1 MKLRFSL
8 IHFFR
13 TLVPLCVLFVALCVL
28 CVKSVGARVTPGPS
42 PVREDAYRANNRGVA
57 LLEQFRPGDA
67 AEAFRQALS
76 TDPSLAIARANLA
89 IALFNVPDLAGAE
102 REAKTAAPALPDLPQ
117 PHYILGLVARGQ
129 NRVEEAEAAFKKVLA
144 LDPTD
149 VGTLVNLGQL
159 YLQARQYPEAV
170 ARFRA
175 AVTAEPYNAT
185 AVYNLGLAL
194 IRSGQPEEGQK
205 MLERFRVLREG
216 GYGTLI
222 GQNYPDQGRY
232 AEAVSS
238 TGAEPD
244 LVDPETPAVR
254 FADAT
259 ARVLPPDAAAGG
271 EAVPSAFGR
280 RFASAAD
287 AWPALPGAVTLI
299 DLDGDGALDVYAAGP
314 QGQRLYHNE
323 KGRLVDVTAAWG
335 LDPKQGATG
344 AVAGDYDNDERP
356 DLLVLRRGGIALLH
370 NDGSRFSDATA
381 AAGIAADPRPYVA
394 AAFVD
399 ADHDGDLDIVL
410 AGLADPAA
418 APPGGA
424 PFPDGFP
431 GSTTRL
437 LQNDGSGHFK
447 DVSAQA
453 GVATLPVH
461 AVAVVPTD
469 FDNRRDVD
477 LLVLRDDAAPQLFQ
491 NMRDG
496 TFQDAAAR
504 TGLTSSGGFRS
515 VAVADVN
522 KDGFTDFFF
531 GRADGPGLLA
541 LSDGRGR
548 FNLVPGPAGA
558 ENVTAAQFLDYDND
572 GLLDLVA
579 LTTRGPR
586 VFRNLGRSWIDVS
599 AAALPASL
607 SGGSPESLAGAS
619 FAAADLDGDGDTDLV
634 VRLPSGALRFWENQG
649 RTRNRSLTV
658 RLAGLVSNRSGVG
671 AKVEMRAGS
680 LRQKLETYAATP
692 PPAPADLVFGLGP
705 RPAADA
711 VRVLWPAGILQT
723 EMGEEKKTALLV
735 KELDRKPS
743 SCPYLYAWNG
753 ERFAFVTDFMGG
765 GEMGYWE
772 GPGEWNHPDPD
783 EYVRLT
789 DEQLRPRD
797 GRYELRVTNELEEGL
812 FVDRLALMAVAH
824 PGDEEIF
831 PDEGLRTPP
840 PSFRLFAARGAR
852 PPLHAVDEHGRDVAD
867 RVARLDRRYPDDF
880 RLRAIRGYAEDH
892 SLTLD
897 FGPGAPAQAL
907 LVLTGW
913 TDYAFSSDNV
923 AAHQAGLAMRPP
935 VVEVEDGRGGWRG
948 VAETGIPVGR
958 PQTLVV
964 DLAGKWRPGQRLR
977 LSTNMRIYW
986 DQIRLAAPGSEP
998 RRTAWLPLAQADLR
1012 ERGFSAEVSPDGR
1025 PPFSYDYALV
1035 SWDSPWKV
1043 MPGRYTRPGDV
1054 RELLASSDDLFVISR
1069 PGDEIALSFDAS
1081 TLPPVPAGWRRTF
1094 LLYADGFSKEMDVNS
1109 ASPDVLEPLPFHGMT
1124 RYPYGPDES
1133 YPLTP
1138 ERRAVI
1144 ERYNTRVV
1152 AFPLPPL
1159 ELRAT
1164 SARGR

>member
-1 MKLRFSL
+1 MKHRTPLSL
-8 IHFFR
+8 FA
-13 TLVPLCVLFVALCVL
+13 LCGLCVVLGGLCV
-28 CVKSVGARVTPGPS
+28 SFVGATATPFG
-42 PVREDAYRANNRGVA
+42 VREDAYRANNRGVA
-57 LLEQFRPGDA
+57 LLEQFRPADA
-67 AEAFRQALS
+67 AGAFREALKI
-76 TDPSLAIARANLA
+76 DPTLAIARANLA
-89 IALFNVPDLAGAE
+89 IALFNAPDLAGAE
-102 REAKTAAPALPDLPQ
+102 REARAAAQALPDLPQ
-117 PHYILGLVARGQ
+117 PHYVLGLVARGQ
-129 NRVEEAEAAFKKVLA
+129 NRVDEAEAAFKKVLS

-149 VGTLVNLGQL
+149 IGTLVNLGQL
-159 YLQARQYPEAV
+159 YLQARKYPEAV
-170 ARFRA
+170 AQFRA
-175 AVTAEPYNAT
+175 AVAAEPYNAT

-194 IRSGQPEEGQK
+194 VRSGQPEDGQK
-205 MLERFRVLREG
+205 MLEHFRVLREG
-216 GYGTLI
+216 GYGSLI
-222 GQNYPDQGRY
+222 GQNYPEQGRY

-244 LVDPETPAVR
+244 LVDPATPAVR

-259 ARVLPPDAAAGG
+259 ARVLPSGAGGGG

-335 LDPKQGATG
+335 LDPKEGATG
-344 AVAGDYDNDERP
+344 AVAGDYDNDEHP
-356 DLLVLRRGGIALLH
+356 DLLLLRRGGITLLH
-370 NDGSRFSDATA
+370 NDGSRFSDATG
-381 AAGIAADPRPYVA
+381 AAGIAADPRPCVA
-394 AAFVD
+394 AALVD
-399 ADHDGDLDIVL
+399 ADHDGDLDIVV
-410 AGLADPAA
+410 AGLVDPGV
-418 APPGGA
+418 APAGGA
-424 PFPDGFP
+424 LFPDGFP
-431 GSTTRL
+431 GATTRL
-437 LQNDGSGHFK
+437 LQNTGGGHFK

-453 GVATLPVH
+453 GIASAPVH
-461 AVAVVPTD
+461 AVAIVPTD

-477 LLVLRDDAAPQLFQ
+477 LLVLRDDGPPQLFQ

-504 TGLTSSGGFRS
+504 TGLTPAGGFRG

-558 ENVTAAQFLDYDND
+558 ENVTAAQFLDYDED

-579 LTTRGPR
+579 LSTRGPR
-586 VFRNLGRSWIDVS
+586 IFRNLGRSWADVS
-599 AAALPASL
+599 DAALPASL

-619 FAAADLDGDGDTDLV
+619 LAAADLDGDGATDLV
-634 VRLPSGALRFWENQG
+634 VRLASGALRFWQNQG
-649 RTRNRSLTV
+649 GRNHSLTV
-658 RLAGLVSNRSGVG
+658 RVAGLVSNRSGVG

-692 PPAPADLVFGLGP
+692 NPAPADLVFGLGP
-705 RPAADA
+705 RPGADA

-753 ERFAFVTDFMGG
+753 ERFSFVTDFMGG

-772 GPGEWNHPDPD
+772 GPGDWNHPDPD

-797 GRYELRVTNELEEGL
+797 GSYELRVTNELEEGL

-824 PGDEEIF
+824 PADEEMF
-831 PDEGLRTPP
+831 PDEGLRSPP
-840 PSFRLFAARGAR
+840 PSFRLFAAAGAR
-852 PPLHAVDEHGRDVAD
+852 PPRHAVDEHGHDLAD

-880 RLRAIRGYAEDH
+880 QLRSIRGYAEDH
-892 SLTLD
+892 VLTLD
-897 FGPGAPAQAL
+897 FGPAAPERAL

-935 VVEVEDGRGGWRG
+935 VVEVEDQDGGWKR
-948 VAETGIPVGR
+948 VAETGVPVGR

-964 DLAGKWRPGQRLR
+964 DLAGKWRPGLRLR

-986 DQIRLAAPGSEP
+986 DQIRLAARAREP
-998 RRTAWLPLAQADLR
+998 ARAAWLRLSRADLR
-1012 ERGFSAEVSPDGR
+1012 ERGFSAEISPDGR
-1025 PPFSYDYALV
+1025 QPFSYDYALV
-1035 SWDSPWKV
+1035 SGDSPWKV

-1054 RELLASSDDLFVISR
+1054 RELLASTDDLFVTSR

-1081 TLPPVPAGWRRTF
+1081 ALPALPAGWRRTF

-1124 RYPYGPDES
+1124 RYPYGPGES

-1144 ERYNTRVV
+1144 ERYDTRVV

>member
-1 MKLRFSL
+1 MKR
-8 IHFFR
+8 R
-13 TLVPLCVLFVALCVL
+13 TLLGLFALCGLCVVLCGLCV
-28 CVKSVGARVTPGPS
+28 SFVGASATPFG
-42 PVREDAYRANNRGVA
+42 VREDAYRANNRGVA
-57 LLEQFRPGDA
+57 LLEQFRPADA
-67 AEAFRQALS
+67 AEAFREALKI
-76 TDPSLAIARANLA
+76 DPTLAIARANLA
-89 IALFNVPDLAGAE
+89 IALLNVPDLAGAE
-102 REAKTAAPALPDLPQ
+102 REARAAAQALPDLPP
-117 PHYILGLVARGQ
+117 PHYVLGLVARGQ
-129 NRVEEAEAAFKKVLA
+129 NRIDEAEAAFRKVLS
-144 LDPTD
+144 LDPND

-159 YLQARQYPEAV
+159 YLQARKYPEAV
-170 ARFRA
+170 AQFRA
-175 AVTAEPYNAT
+175 AVAAEPYNAT

-216 GYGTLI
+216 GYGSLI
-222 GQNYPDQGRY
+222 GQNYPEQGRY

-244 LVDPETPAVR
+244 LVDAATPAVR

-259 ARVLPPDAAAGG
+259 ARVLPSGAREGG

-287 AWPALPGAVTLI
+287 AWPALPGTVTLI

-323 KGRLVDVTAAWG
+323 KGRLVDVTVAWG

-344 AVAGDYDNDERP
+344 AVAGDYDNDEHP
-356 DLLVLRRGGIALLH
+356 DLLLLRRGGIALLH
-370 NDGSRFSDATA
+370 NDGRRFSDVTA
-381 AAGIAADPRPYVA
+381 AAGIAADPRPYVSA
-394 AAFVD
+394 ALVD

-410 AGLADPAA
+410 AGLVDPAG
-418 APPGGA
+418 APAGGA
-424 PFPDGFP
+424 AFPDGFP

-447 DVSAQA
+447 DVSAKA
-453 GVATLPVH
+453 GIAPAPGH

-477 LLVLRDDAAPQLFQ
+477 LLVLRDDAAPLLFQ

-496 TFQDAAAR
+496 TFQDAASR
-504 TGLTSSGGFRS
+504 TGLTPSGGFRS
-515 VAVADVN
+515 VAAADVN

-531 GRADGPGLLA
+531 GRPDGPGVLA
-541 LSDGRGR
+541 LSDGRSR
-548 FNLVPGPAGA
+548 FNLVPAPAGA
-558 ENVTAAQFLDYDND
+558 ENATAAQFIDYDND
-572 GLLDLVA
+572 GLLDLLVF
-579 LTTRGPR
+579 TDKGPR
-586 VFRNLGRSWIDVS
+586 LLRNLGRSWADVT
-599 AAALPASL
+599 ATALPAAL
-607 SGGSPESLAGAS
+607 AGGAPESLAGAS
-619 FAAADLDGDGDTDLV
+619 FAAADLDGDGATDLV
-634 VRLPSGALRFWENQG
+634 VRLASGALRFWQNQG
-649 RTRNRSLTV
+649 GRNHSLTV
-658 RLAGLVSNRSGVG
+658 RVAGLVSNRSGVG

-692 PPAPADLVFGLGP
+692 NPAPADLVFGLGP

-723 EMGEEKKTALLV
+723 EMGDEKKTALLV

-797 GRYELRVTNELEEGL
+797 GHYELRVTNELEEGL

-824 PGDEEIF
+824 PADEEIF
-831 PDEGLRTPP
+831 PDEGLRSPP
-840 PSFRLFAARGAR
+840 PSFRLFAAAGAR
-852 PPLHAVDEHGRDVAD
+852 PPVHAVDEHGHDVAD

-880 RLRAIRGYAEDH
+880 RLRPIRGYAEDH

-897 FGPGAPAQAL
+897 FGPAAPPHAL

-923 AAHQAGLAMRPP
+923 AAQQAGLAMRPP
-935 VVEVEDGRGGWRG
+935 VVEIEDRHGGWKS
-948 VAETGIPVGR
+948 VAETGVPVGR

-986 DQIRLAAPGSEP
+986 DQIRLAARARAPA
-998 RRTAWLPLAQADLR
+998 RVTWLPLSRANLR

-1035 SWDSPWKV
+1035 SGDSPWKV

-1054 RELLASSDDLFVISR
+1054 RELLASTDDLFVTSR
-1069 PGDEIALSFDAS
+1069 PGDEIALSFEAS
-1081 TLPPVPAGWRRTF
+1081 ALPPLPGGWRRTF

-1124 RYPYGPDES
+1124 RYPYGPGES

-1144 ERYNTRVV
+1144 ERYDTRVV

>member
-1 MKLRFSL
+1 MKSRALPSL
-8 IHFFR
+8 
-13 TLVPLCVLFVALCVL
+13 LALCGLGVVLCGLCVSF
-28 CVKSVGARVTPGPS
+28 VGAWATPFG
-42 PVREDAYRANNRGVA
+42 VREDAYRANNRGVA

-67 AEAFRQALS
+67 AEAFREALKI
-76 TDPSLAIARANLA
+76 DPTLAIARANLA

-102 REAKTAAPALPDLPQ
+102 REARAAAQALPDLP
-117 PHYILGLVARGQ
+117 PPRYILGLVARGQ
-129 NRVEEAEAAFKKVLA
+129 NRVDEAEAAFQKVLA
-144 LDPTD
+144 LDPAD
-149 VGTLVNLGQL
+149 VGALVNLGQL
-159 YLQARQYPEAV
+159 YLQARKYPEAV
-170 ARFRA
+170 DRFKA
-175 AVTAEPYNAT
+175 AVAAEPYNAT

-194 IRSGQPEEGQK
+194 IRSGQPEEGQR

-216 GYGTLI
+216 GYGSLI
-222 GQNYPDQGRY
+222 GQNYPEQGRY
-232 AEAVSS
+232 AEAVTS

-244 LVDPETPAVR
+244 LVDSETPPVR

-259 ARVLPPDAAAGG
+259 ARVLPAAAAAGAD
-271 EAVPSAFGR
+271 AVPPAFGR
-280 RFASAAD
+280 TFASVAD
-287 AWPALPGAVTLI
+287 AWPALPGAVTLF
-299 DLDGDGALDVYAAGP
+299 DADGDGALDVYAAGP
-314 QGQRLYHNE
+314 QGQRLYRNE
-323 KGRLVDVTAAWG
+323 KGRFVDVTEAWG

-344 AVAGDYDNDERP
+344 AVAGDYDNDEHA
-356 DLLVLRRGGIALLH
+356 DLLVLRRGGVALLH
-370 NDGSRFSDATA
+370 NDGHRFSDASA
-381 AAGIAADPRPYVA
+381 AAGIGPDPRPYVA
-394 AAFVD
+394 AALVD

-410 AGLADPAA
+410 AGLVDLTAAPAGAA
-418 APPGGA
+418 A
-424 PFPDGFP
+424 FPDGFP

-447 DVSAQA
+447 DVSAKA
-453 GVATLPVH
+453 GVAVAPVH

-477 LLVLRDDAAPQLFQ
+477 LLVVRDDAAPQLFQ

-504 TGLTSSGGFRS
+504 TGLTPSGGFRS
-515 VAVADVN
+515 VAAADVN
-522 KDGFTDFFF
+522 KDGFTDFFL
-531 GRADGPGLLA
+531 GRPDGPGVLA
-541 LSDGRGR
+541 LSDGKGR
-548 FNLVPGPAGA
+548 FTLGPGPSGSEGA
-558 ENVTAAQFLDYDND
+558 TAAQLLDYDND
-572 GLLDLVA
+572 GLLDLLVFTA
-579 LTTRGPR
+579 RGPR
-586 VFRNLGRSWIDVS
+586 LLRNLGRSWADVT
-599 AAALPASL
+599 ATALPASL
-607 SGGSPESLAGAS
+607 AGGAPESLAGAS
-619 FAAADLDGDGDTDLV
+619 FAAADLDGDGATDLL
-634 VRLPSGALRFWENQG
+634 VRLPSGALRFWQSQG
-649 RTRNRSLTV
+649 GRNHSITV

-680 LRQKLETYAATP
+680 LRQKLETSAATP
-692 PPAPADLVFGLGP
+692 PPGPADLVFGLGA
-705 RPAADA
+705 RPGADA

-723 EMGEEKKTALLV
+723 EMGDEKKTALAI

-824 PGDEEIF
+824 PADEEVF

-840 PSFRLFAARGAR
+840 PRFRLFAARGAR
-852 PPLHAVDEHGRDVAD
+852 PPLHAVDEHGHDVAD

-880 RLRAIRGYAEDH
+880 ALRTIRGYAEDH

-897 FGPGAPAQAL
+897 FGPEGPARAL
-907 LVLTGW
+907 LLLTGW

-935 VVEVEDGRGGWRG
+935 VVEVEDGRGAWRSIG
-948 VAETGIPVGR
+948 ETGIPVGR

-977 LSTNMRIYW
+977 LTTNMRVYW
-986 DQIRLAAPGSEP
+986 DQIRLAAAGADPGGA
-998 RRTAWLPLAQADLR
+998 AWMRLSRADLR
-1012 ERGFSAEVSPDGR
+1012 ERGFSAELSPDGR
-1025 PPFSYDYALV
+1025 SPFSYDYALV
-1035 SWDSPWKV
+1035 GWDSPWKV

-1054 RELLASSDDLFVISR
+1054 RELLAAADDLFVTSR

-1081 TLPPVPAGWRRTF
+1081 SLPALAPGQRRTF

-1109 ASPDVLEPLPFHGMT
+1109 ASPDVLAPLPFHGMT

-1133 YPLTP
+1133 YPMTP

-1159 ELRAT
+1159 ELRST

>member
-1 MKLRFSL
+1 MKR
-8 IHFFR
+8 R
-13 TLVPLCVLFVALCVL
+13 TLLGLFALGGLCVVLCGLCV
-28 CVKSVGARVTPGPS
+28 SFVGASATPFG
-42 PVREDAYRANNRGVA
+42 VREDAYRANNRGVA
-57 LLEQFRPGDA
+57 LLEQFRPADA
-67 AEAFRQALS
+67 AEAFREALKI
-76 TDPSLAIARANLA
+76 DPTLAIARANLA
-89 IALFNVPDLAGAE
+89 IALLNVPDLAGAE
-102 REAKTAAPALPDLPQ
+102 REARAAAQALPDLPP
-117 PHYILGLVARGQ
+117 PHYVLGLVARGQ
-129 NRVEEAEAAFKKVLA
+129 NRVDEAEAAFRKVLS
-144 LDPTD
+144 LDPND

-159 YLQARQYPEAV
+159 YLQARKYPEAV
-170 ARFRA
+170 AQFRA
-175 AVTAEPYNAT
+175 AVAAEPYNAT

-216 GYGTLI
+216 GYGSLI

-232 AEAVSS
+232 AEAVTS

-254 FADAT
+254 FVDAT
-259 ARVLPPDAAAGG
+259 AGALPAAAAAGG
-271 EAVPSAFGR
+271 PAPPSAFGR
-280 RFASAAD
+280 KFASVAD
-287 AWPALPGAVTLI
+287 AWPGLPGAVTLV
-299 DLDGDGALDVYAAGP
+299 DVDRDGALDVFAVGP

-323 KGRLVDVTAAWG
+323 KGRFADVTEAWG

-370 NDGSRFSDATA
+370 NDGARFSDATA
-381 AAGIAADPRPYVA
+381 AAGLAGDPRPYVS

-418 APPGGA
+418 APAAGGA
-424 PFPDGFP
+424 SFPDGFP
-431 GSTTRL
+431 GSATRL

-447 DVSAQA
+447 DVSATA
-453 GVATLPVH
+453 GVAATPVH

-504 TGLTSSGGFRS
+504 TGLTPSGGFRA

-522 KDGFTDFFF
+522 KDSFTDFFF
-531 GRADGPGLLA
+531 GRPDGPGVLA
-541 LSDGRGR
+541 LSDGKGR
-548 FNLVPGPAGA
+548 FNLGSGPPGS
-558 ENVTAAQFLDYDND
+558 ENATAAQFLDYDND
-572 GLLDLVA
+572 GLLDLLVF
-579 LTTRGPR
+579 TTKGPR
-586 VFRNLGRSWIDVS
+586 MLRNLGRSWADVT
-599 AAALPASL
+599 ATALPASL
-607 SGGSPESLAGAS
+607 AGGAPESLAGAS
-619 FAAADLDGDGDTDLV
+619 FAAADLDGDGATDLV
-634 VRLPSGALRFWENQG
+634 VRLASGALRFWPSQG
-649 RTRNRSLTV
+649 GRNHSVAV
-658 RLAGLVSNRSGVG
+658 RLAGLVSNRSGIG

-705 RPAADA
+705 RPSADA

-723 EMGEEKKTALLV
+723 EMGEQKKTALAI

-772 GPGEWNHPDPD
+772 GPGEWNHPDAD
-783 EYVRLT
+783 EYVRLA

-824 PGDEEIF
+824 PADEEVF

-840 PSFRLFAARGAR
+840 PPFRLFAARGAR
-852 PPLHAVDEHGRDVAD
+852 PPLHAVDDHGHDVTD

-880 RLRAIRGYAEDH
+880 GLRAIRGYAEDH
-892 SLTLD
+892 TLTLD
-897 FGPGAPAQAL
+897 FGAGAPASAL
-907 LVLTGW
+907 LLLTGW

-935 VVEVEDGRGGWRG
+935 VVEGEDGRNAWSRI
-948 VAETGIPVGR
+948 AETGIPVGR

-964 DLAGKWRPGQRLR
+964 DLTGKWRPGQRLR

-986 DQIRLAAPGSEP
+986 DQIRLAARGSEP
-998 RRTAWLPLAQADLR
+998 GRSAWLRLSAADLR

-1054 RELLASSDDLFVISR
+1054 RELLAATDDLYVTSR
-1069 PGDEIALSFDAS
+1069 PGDEIALSFDVS
-1081 TLPPVPAGWRRTF
+1081 TLPALPAGWRRTF

-1124 RYPYGPDES
+1124 RYPYGPEQS
-1133 YPLTP
+1133 YPMTP

-1159 ELRAT
+1159 ELSAT

>member
-1 MKLRFSL
+1 MKLRSAFVL
-8 IHFFR
+8 I
-13 TLVPLCVLFVALCVL
+13 PLCVLFVFLRALRVESVVALAPPVL
-28 CVKSVGARVTPGPS
+28 G
-42 PVREDAYRANNRGVA
+42 VREDAYRANNRGVA

-67 AEAFRQALS
+67 ADAFREALKI
-76 TDPSLAIARANLA
+76 DPTLAIARANLA

-102 REAKTAAPALPDLPQ
+102 REAQAAAPALPEQPQ
-117 PHYILGLVARGQ
+117 PRYVLGLVARGQ
-129 NRVEEAEAAFKKVLA
+129 NRVEESEAAFKQVLA
-144 LDPTD
+144 LDAAD
-149 VGTLVNLGQL
+149 VGALVNLGQL

-170 ARFRA
+170 TRFRA
-175 AVTAEPYNAT
+175 AVAAEPYNAT

-216 GYGTLI
+216 GYGSLI
-222 GQNYPDQGRY
+222 GQNYPEQGRY
-232 AEAVSS
+232 AEAVTS

-244 LVDPETPAVR
+244 LVDAETPAAHYV
-254 FADAT
+254 DAT
-259 ARVLPPDAAAGG
+259 GRVLPAAAATGG
-271 EAVPSAFGR
+271 TVPPSAFGR
-280 RFASAAD
+280 KLASVAD
-287 AWPALPGAVTLI
+287 AWPGLPGAVTLV
-299 DLDGDGALDVYAAGP
+299 DVDGDGALDVFAAGP

-323 KGRLVDVTAAWG
+323 KGRLVDVTEAWG
-335 LDPKQGATG
+335 LDPKLGATG
-344 AVAGDYDNDERP
+344 AVAGDYDNDEKP
-356 DLLVLRRGGIALLH
+356 DLLVLRRGGLALLH
-370 NDGSRFSDATA
+370 NDGARFSDATA
-381 AAGIAADPRPYVA
+381 AAGLAGDSHPYVS

-410 AGLADPAA
+410 AGLADTAASPA
-418 APPGGA
+418 GGA
-424 PFPDGFP
+424 SFPDGFP

-453 GVATLPVH
+453 GVAAAPVH

-477 LLVLRDDAAPQLFQ
+477 LLVVRDDAPPQLFQ

-496 TFQDAAAR
+496 TFQDASAR
-504 TGLTSSGGFRS
+504 TGLTPSGGFRA
-515 VAVADVN
+515 VAAADVN
-522 KDGFTDFFF
+522 KDGFTDFFL
-531 GRADGPGLLA
+531 GRPDGAGVLA
-541 LSDGRGR
+541 LSDGKTH
-548 FNLVPGPAGA
+548 FKLAPGPSGA
-558 ENVTAAQFLDYDND
+558 DGVTAAQFLDYDND
-572 GLLDLVA
+572 GLLDLLL
-579 LTTRGPR
+579 LTARGPR
-586 VFRNLGRSWIDVS
+586 LLRNLGRSWADVTS
-599 AAALPASL
+599 TALPASVVGAAPD
-607 SGGSPESLAGAS
+607 SFAGAS
-619 FAAADLDGDGDTDLV
+619 FAAADLDGDGATDLV
-634 VRLPSGALRFWENQG
+634 VRLASGALRVWQNQG
-649 RTRNRSLTV
+649 GGNHSLAV

-723 EMGEEKKTALLV
+723 EMGEAKKTALAI

-789 DEQLRPRD
+789 DEQLRPRR

-824 PGDEEIF
+824 PGDEEVF

-840 PSFRLFAARGAR
+840 PAFRLFTARGAR
-852 PPLHAVDEHGRDVAD
+852 PPVRAIDDRGHDVAD

-892 SLTLD
+892 TLTLD
-897 FGPGAPAQAL
+897 FGPDGPEHAL
-907 LVLTGW
+907 LLLTGW

-935 VVEVEDGRGGWRG
+935 AVEVEDGHGGWSR

-964 DLAGKWRPGQRLR
+964 DLAGKWRPGRRLR

-986 DQIRLAAPGSEP
+986 DQIRLAARGTK
-998 RRTAWLPLAQADLR
+998 RGRAAWLALSRADLR

-1025 PPFSYDYALV
+1025 QPFSYDYALV

-1054 RELLASSDDLFVISR
+1054 RELLAATDDLYVTSR
-1069 PGDEIALSFDAS
+1069 PGDEIALSFDAAS
-1081 TLPPVPAGWRRTF
+1081 LPALPAGWRRTF
-1094 LLYADGFSKEMDVNS
+1094 LLYADGFNKEMDVNS
-1109 ASPDVLEPLPFHGMT
+1109 ASPDALEPRPFHGMT
-1124 RYPYGPDES
+1124 RYPYGPEES
-1133 YPLTP
+1133 YPMTP

-1144 ERYNTRVV
+1144 DRYDTRVV

-1159 ELRAT
+1159 ELSAT

>member
-1 MKLRFSL
+1 MKARS
-8 IHFFR
+8 FR
-13 TLVPLCVLFVALCVL
+13 TLIPLCVLSVFLCVL
-28 CVKSVGARVTPGPS
+28 CVKAVGARAVSFG
-42 PVREDAYRANNRGVA
+42 VREDAYRANNRGVA
-57 LLEQFRPGDA
+57 LLEQFRPADA
-67 AEAFRQALS
+67 AEAFREALRI
-76 TDPSLAIARANLA
+76 DPTLAIARANLA
-89 IALFNVPDLAGAE
+89 IALFNVPELAGAE
-102 REAKTAAPALPDLPQ
+102 REARAAAQALPDLPQ
-117 PHYILGLVARGQ
+117 PHYVLGLVARGQ
-129 NRVEEAEAAFKKVLA
+129 NRVDEAEAAFRKVLSR
-144 LDPTD
+144 DPSD
-149 VGTLVNLGQL
+149 VGALVNLGQL
-159 YLQARQYPEAV
+159 YLQARKYAEAL
-170 ARFRA
+170 AQFRA
-175 AVTAEPYNAT
+175 AVAAEPYNAT

-205 MLERFRVLREG
+205 MLDRFRALREG
-216 GYGTLI
+216 GYGSLI

-232 AEAVSS
+232 AEAVTS

-244 LVDPETPAVR
+244 LVDPQTPAVR

-259 ARVLPPDAAAGG
+259 ARVLPPAAAVGR

-280 RFASAAD
+280 KLASVAE
-287 AWPALPGAVTLI
+287 AWPALPGVVTLF
-299 DLDGDGALDVYAAGP
+299 DADGDGALDVYAAGP
-314 QGQRLYHNE
+314 EGQRLYHNE
-323 KGRLVDVTAAWG
+323 KGRLVDVTEAWG

-356 DLLVLRRGGIALLH
+356 DLLVLRRGSIALLH
-370 NDGSRFSDATA
+370 NDGGRFSDATA
-381 AAGIAADPRPYVA
+381 AAGLAGDSHPYVG

-410 AGLADPAA
+410 AGLADPAS
-418 APPGGA
+418 APAGAA

-431 GSTTRL
+431 GAPTRL

-447 DVSAQA
+447 DVSAKA
-453 GVATLPVH
+453 GVAATPVH

-477 LLVLRDDAAPQLFQ
+477 LLVLRDDAPPQLFQ

-504 TGLTSSGGFRS
+504 TGLTPAGGFRA
-515 VAVADVN
+515 VAAADVN

-531 GRADGPGLLA
+531 GRPEGAGVLA

-548 FNLVPGPAGA
+548 FNLVPGPPGSESA
-558 ENVTAAQFLDYDND
+558 TAAQFLDYDND
-572 GLLDLVA
+572 GLLDLLVFA
-579 LTTRGPR
+579 AHGPR
-586 VFRNLGRSWIDVS
+586 LLRNLGRSWADVT
-599 AAALPASL
+599 ATALPASL
-607 SGGSPESLAGAS
+607 AGGAPESLAGAS
-619 FAAADLDGDGDTDLV
+619 FAAADLDGDGATDLV
-634 VRLPSGALRFWENQG
+634 VRLPSGALRVWRNQG
-649 RTRNRSLTV
+649 GGNHSLTV

-680 LRQKLETYAATP
+680 LRQKLETYSATP

-723 EMGEEKKTALLV
+723 EMGDEKKAALAI

-753 ERFAFVTDFMGG
+753 ARFAFVTDFMGG

-789 DEQLRPRD
+789 DAQLEARD

-812 FVDRLALMAVAH
+812 FVDRLALMAVPH
-824 PGDEEIF
+824 PADEEVF
-831 PDEGLRTPP
+831 PDEGLRSPAP
-840 PSFRLFAARGAR
+840 AFRLFAARGAR
-852 PPLHAVDEHGRDVAD
+852 APIHAVDDHGHDVAD
-867 RVARLDRRYPDDF
+867 RVALLDRRYPDDF
-880 RLRAIRGYAEDH
+880 RLRPIRGYAEDH

-897 FGPGAPAQAL
+897 FGPDGPERAL
-907 LVLTGW
+907 LLLTGW

-935 VVEVEDGRGGWRG
+935 VVAVEDGRGGWAA

-964 DLAGKWRPGQRLR
+964 DLAGKWRPGLRLR
-977 LSTNMRIYW
+977 LTTNMRIYW
-986 DQIRLAAPGSEP
+986 DQIRLAGRGSEP
-998 RRTAWLPLAQADLR
+998 GRAAWLRLARAELR
-1012 ERGFSAEVSPDGR
+1012 ERGFSAEISPDGR
-1025 PPFSYDYALV
+1025 APYTYDYALV
-1035 SWDSPWKV
+1035 GWDSPWKV
-1043 MPGRYTRPGDV
+1043 LPGRYTRPGDV
-1054 RELLASSDDLFVISR
+1054 RELLAATDDIFVTSR

-1081 TLPPVPAGWRRTF
+1081 GLPPLPAGWRRTF

-1109 ASPDVLEPLPFHGMT
+1109 ASPDALEPLPFHGMT
-1124 RYPYGPDES
+1124 RYPYGAEQS
-1133 YPLTP
+1133 YPMTA
-1138 ERRAVI
+1138 ERRAAI
-1144 ERYNTRVV
+1144 DRYNTRVV
-1152 AFPLPPL
+1152 ASPLPPL